1 MIRILACVA
10 TLALVG
16 LAQTPAPRF
25 ITGTLNDRL
34 VSAEGR
40 ARIELSPSS
49 DRALPGVVDG
59 DRVFRANTP
68 QFRPAGAPG
77 GLAVAFVERRLGGVI
92 FVDANLD
99 GRLTEDERKE
109 HGSAKSRVSSMF
121 GGGGAV
127 EFAVGSSRGGL
138 PVPFWC
144 QVVQEPGDARL
155 YLEFTASFRVEGH
168 AEIGGRRTT
177 VSLPYNVATG
187 AVEIRR
193 GKIGIDANGDGV
205 IDLAGFS
212 GPEVM
217 FVQGERVV
225 MRVGDRNVSFESA
238 DFATRSFVLREHPA
252 SDFVYVELRT
262 GEPMPD
268 FVYTDLVSGASRRF
282 ADFKGRFVLL
292 DFWGTWCGP
301 CVAEIPHLKAAYERF
316 RDRGFEILGVDV
328 EHGATPAQVR
338 AFVRDRAISWTITSP
353 ESVKELV
360 EQRLRIMA
368 FPTQILVDR
377 DGLIVNTPP
386 GSLSG
391 AALSSTL
398 ESLVT
403 RR

>member
-1 MIRILACVA
+1 MIRILGCVA
-10 TLALVG
+10 MLALVG

-25 ITGTLNDRL
+25 ITGSLSDRL

-40 ARIELSPSS
+40 ARIELTPSS
-49 DRALPGVVDG
+49 DRDLPGVVDG
-59 DRVFRANTP
+59 DRVYRANTP
-68 QFRPAGAPG
+68 QFRPAGARA

-99 GRLTEDERKE
+99 GRLTASEGKE
-109 HGSAKSRVSSMF
+109 HGPAKSRVASLF
-121 GGGGAV
+121 GGGTAV
-127 EFAVGSSRGGL
+127 EFAVRSSPGGL
-138 PVPFWC
+138 PLPFWC

-168 AEIGGRRTT
+168 AEIGGRRTK
-177 VSLPYNVATG
+177 VSLPYDVATG

-205 IDLAGFS
+205 VDLNGFS

-238 DFATRSFVLREHPA
+238 DFSTRSFVLREHPP
-252 SDFVYVELRT
+252 SDYVYVELRA

-268 FVYTDLVSGASRRF
+268 FVYTDLATGASRRLG
-282 ADFKGRFVLL
+282 DFKGKFVLL

-328 EHGATPAQVR
+328 EHGATPDQVR
-338 AFVRDRAISWTITSP
+338 AFVQDRGIGWTITSP
-353 ESVKELV
+353 ESVKDLV
-360 EQRLRIMA
+360 EKRLRIMA

-377 DGLIVNTPP
+377 DGLIVNAAP

-391 AALSSTL
+391 ATLLSTL